1 MAAALRGERP
11 TLAGNSR
18 MHAQQVQVLQLVS
31 RDEVP
36 AVPIAEVEE
45 DLKVIRSYQ
54 PKARRVF
61 LTGANPFVLSYDR
74 LLELGLLIRKYL
86 RHCESIGMF
95 ARISDIKPKTAEE
108 LKNLRHLGFDG
119 ISIGTE
125 SGDDDTLAA
134 MNKGYAARDIIEQCK
149 KLEEADIRYNFV
161 YLTGLAGER
170 ATASGMRCPHGRGI
184 FNRLHPFTI
193 NIVMPLTVFPE
204 SELYG
209 EIRHGNFVEAP
220 EHERLSELRTLISR
234 LRIETTL
241 LGNTVSN
248 AVPFIGRIPDDKVR
262 LLDELNA
269 AMRNVGERELRRYR
283 ETASN
288 RCERAAGRSAVRRK
302 TPAILCIAG
311 VMQNAV
317 HFRPA
322 LP

>member
-1 MAAALRGERP
+1 MELLHFTGPVWRP
-11 TLAGNSR
+11 PYEASAQLLQVTAGCTHNKCKFCSLYHGTKFR
-18 MHAQQVQVLQLVS
+18 LS
-31 RDEVP
+31 
-36 AVPIAEVEE
+36 PIAEVEE

-161 YLTGLAGER
+161 YLTGLAGKGNGER
-170 ATASGMRCPHGRGI
+170 NAVRTAEV
-184 FNRLHPFTI
+184 FDRLHPFTI
-193 NIVMPLTVFPE
+193 NIVSLTVFPE

-283 ETASN
+283 DSIES
-288 RCERAAGRSAVRRK
+288 
-302 TPAILCIAG
+302 L
-311 VMQNAV
+311 
-317 HFRPA
+317 
-322 LP
+322 